1 MTIKLKSELRNTLS
15 ALTLLAAIA
24 SPAAAQPN
32 LTLPPVGENQKS
44 SVTQHMGLVSVT
56 IEYNS
61 VDVHS
66 PAGEDRK
73 GKIWGQLVPWGMTDL
88 GFIEGRKSPWRVGA
102 NENTTFAVSHD
113 VEVEGKQLP
122 AGKYGLHMIPAEN
135 GEWTLIFSKNA
146 GAWGSYF
153 YDEKDDALR
162 VPVKAEK
169 AEYSEWLN
177 FTFLDRQLDTCLA
190 ALEWENLRVPFR
202 VRVPNAI
209 ELYVNNLRRQL
220 TGNFGFDPAAF
231 NTAANFL
238 LQRDT
243 EGKYLEQAL
252 TWANSAVNPP
262 LGRRSFDGLITQATV
277 LDRLGRGEEAKKA
290 RAEALADPAVTPLQ
304 IHFHARQLTG
314 MGKHADALAVYQ
326 ENARRFPGKWPT
338 ELGLARGYAGMGDT
352 KKALEHAKKALATAP
367 DAAAK
372 TNVEG
377 LIARLEKGEKI

>member
-1 MTIKLKSELRNTLS
+1 MDRNLRRVL
-15 ALTLLAAIA
+15 
-24 SPAAAQPN
+24 PAAGLLLLTALPVVAQPN
-32 LTLPPVGENQKS
+32 LTLPPAGDNQKS
-44 SVTQHMGLVSVT
+44 SITQHMGLVSVT

-66 PAGEDRK
+66 PTGEDRK
-73 GKIWGQLVPWGMTDL
+73 GKIWGQLVPWGTADL
-88 GFIEGRKSPWRVGA
+88 GFLDGKKSPWRIGA
-102 NENTTFAVSHD
+102 NENTTFAVTHD
-113 VEVEGKQLP
+113 VEVEGKKLP
-122 AGKYGLHMIPAEN
+122 AGKYGLHLIPAEN
-135 GEWTLIFSKNA
+135 GQWTLIFSKNSS
-146 GAWGSYF
+146 AWGSYY

-162 VPVKAEK
+162 VPVKAEP
-169 AEYSEWLN
+169 ANYNEWLN

-190 ALEWENLRVPFR
+190 ALQWENLQVPFR
-202 VRVPNAI
+202 VRVPDTLG
-209 ELYVNNLRRQL
+209 LYVSNLRREL

-231 NTAANFL
+231 NTAANFV
-238 LQRDT
+238 LQRDKD
-243 EGKYLEQAL
+243 GKYLEQAL
-252 TWANSAVNPP
+252 AWANSAVHPP
-262 LGRRSFDGLITQATV
+262 VGRRNFDGLITYATV

-326 ENARRFPGKWPT
+326 ENARRFPGQWPT
-338 ELGLARGYAGMGDT
+338 ELGLARGYAGTGDT
-352 KKALEHAKKALATAP
+352 KKALEHAKKALGTAP